1 MYENNVIDLACNLR
15 DRFWPKCFHLKFWNR
30 LSLFICFTALPAD
43 LHFKWIYN
51 NVTLLHLCNNFIYSV
66 QNFASKYMYSQKRI
80 FFLPSAYSYVKEN
93 GSSESS
99 NASLL
104 QRAIVDRGCKNW
116 SRHVYV
122 TRANKLKFF
131 NHYYVTLS
139 FLGGRV
145 YFHCASV
152 LRILVKYK
160 VFILFMKCLK

>member
-1 MYENNVIDLACNLR
+1 MDLFSFRMMSFNIMYENNVIDLACNLR

-51 NVTLLHLCNNFIYSV
+51 NVTLLHLCNKFIYSV

-93 GSSESS
+93 GSSKSS

-104 QRAIVDRGCKNW
+104 QRAIRCPFEWKTLIGGVKIGP
-116 SRHVYV
+116 V
-122 TRANKLKFF
+122 TS
-131 NHYYVTLS
+131 T
-139 FLGGRV
+139 
-145 YFHCASV
+145 
-152 LRILVKYK
+152 
-160 VFILFMKCLK
+160 